1 MPRAHFEWAGREL
14 VIETDEVARQ
24 SDGAVLVKYGETVV
38 LVTAVSSRE
47 PKEGLDFLPLLVNYL
62 EMTFAAGRIPGGFF
76 KREGRPTEL
85 EILSSRLIDRSI
97 RPLFPKGYNYDTQVI
112 ATVLSVDQENDPSF
126 LSIIGAS
133 AALDLSDIPFG
144 GPVVGV
150 KVGLIDGE
158 FVINPTASE
167 LDKST
172 LDLTVA
178 ANRDGVVMVEGGAKF
193 VPEDVLL
200 EAIFKGYEATKPVL
214 DFLEELREQWGKPK
228 RAFSPLE
235 VEESFRAQVMEWAIP
250 RFQEACQIVEKKERR
265 SRLEEIRKE
274 ALEVFSSED
283 PKANAQLK
291 AVLEE
296 AERLVVRAMV
306 LEEGRRV
313 DGRGPRDIRPISCEV
328 GVLPRTHGSAIFRRG
343 ETQVLVTTT
352 FGTSEDMQKIE
363 SLMEGEVFKRF
374 MVHYYF
380 PPFCVGEI
388 APLKAPSRREIGH
401 GALAERALEPVVPP
415 KEEFPYTIRVVSQ
428 VLESN
433 GSSSMATVC
442 GGSLSLMDAGVPVSA
457 AVAGIAMGLMIE
469 GDRYAILTDIAGDE
483 DHHGDMDFKV
493 AGTRDGVTSF
503 QMDVKVPG
511 VSKEILRHALEQARE
526 ARLFV
531 LDVMNKTIDQPRK
544 ELSKYAPRIVTIQ
557 INPDKIRNVIG
568 PLGKHIRSIMDKT
581 GVKIDIE
588 ENGVVRIASPNPD
601 AIQEAVKMVRE
612 YAAEAK
618 IGEVYVGT
626 VKRIAD
632 FGAFIEILPGVV
644 GLCHISQLD
653 TKRVRSVGD
662 VIKVGDQVK
671 VKVLE
676 IDEYGRLRLSRKAVL
691 EEEGKKEEQGPR
703 DRRSA
708 KPPSRRRF

>member
-1 MPRAHFEWAGREL
+1 MPRAHIEWAGRDL

-24 SDGAVLVKYGETVV
+24 SDGAVLVRYGETVV
-38 LVTAVSSRE
+38 LVTAVSARE
-47 PKEGLDFLPLLVNYL
+47 PKEGVDFLPLLVNYL

-97 RPLFPKGYNYDTQVI
+97 RPLFPKGYNCDTQVI

-133 AALDLSDIPFG
+133 AALDLSDIPFR
-144 GPVVGV
+144 GPVAGV
-150 KVGLIDGE
+150 KVGLVDGQI
-158 FVINPTASE
+158 VINPTASE
-167 LDKST
+167 LDRSL

-178 ANRDGVVMVEGGAKF
+178 ANREGVVMVEGGAKF
-193 VPEDVLL
+193 IPEEVLL

-228 RAFSPLE
+228 RSFSPLE
-235 VEESFRAQVMEWAIP
+235 VDEAFRAQVMEWAVP
-250 RFQEACQIVEKKERR
+250 LLEEACQITEKRERR
-265 SRLEEIRKE
+265 SRIDEIRRE
-274 ALEVFSSED
+274 AMEVFHPQDEV
-283 PKANAQLK
+283 QLK
-291 AVLEE
+291 LVLEE
-296 AERLVVRAMV
+296 AERMVVRTMV

-313 DGRGPRDIRPISCEV
+313 DGRGLRDIRPISCEV
-328 GVLPRTHGSAIFRRG
+328 GVLPRTHGSAMFRRG

-388 APLKAPSRREIGH
+388 APLRAPSRREIGH
-401 GALAERALEPVVPP
+401 GALAERALEPVIPP

-469 GDRYAILTDIAGDE
+469 GDRFAILTDIAGDE

-493 AGTRDGVTSF
+493 AGTKEGVTSF

-511 VSKEILRHALEQARE
+511 VSKEILRQALEQARE

-531 LDVMNKTIDQPRK
+531 LEVMNKTIDQPRK

-568 PLGKHIRSIMDKT
+568 PLGKHIRSIMEKT

-588 ENGVVRIASPNPD
+588 ENGLVRIASPNPD
-601 AIQEAVKMVRE
+601 AIQEAIKMVRE

-618 IGEVYVGT
+618 IGEVYIGT
-626 VKRIAD
+626 VKRITD
-632 FGAFIEILPGVV
+632 FGAFIEILPGVI

-653 TKRVRSVGD
+653 TKRVKSVGD
-662 VIKVGDQVK
+662 VVKVGQQVK
-671 VKVLE
+671 VKVIE
-676 IDEYGRLRLSRKAVL
+676 VDEYGRLRLSRKAVL
-691 EEEGKKEEQGPR
+691 EEEEKKEGHGAR
-703 DRRSA
+703 DRKPA
-708 KPPSRRRF
+708 KQPPSSRRRF